1 MFELQHVTKSFFSTS
16 CNKVQ
21 VLQDFSY
28 TFELNKSYVITGSSG
43 SGKTTLLNLMMGIDA
58 PSSGKI
64 FFQQQDI
71 TYIAHYNRTVYEQ
84 FLLRSLGV
92 VFQQPLLV
100 PELNFIDTL
109 GFKGLLLGMVRAD
122 IITRVEQLAELLGL
136 SSCLQQ
142 PVAFL
147 SGGQQQ
153 RVALGRALFIEPQFL
168 LIDEPTAHLD
178 AITAQEIVQ
187 LLREIQGKTGCGL
200 IVTSHDP
207 LVMESMDVR
216 IDLKNLMNPSRF
228 SIYNDSLCSEFNL
241 K

>member
-1 MFELQHVTKSFFSTS
+1 MMFELQHVTKFFSSTS

-28 TFELNKSYVITGSSG
+28 TFELKKSYVITGSSG

-64 FFQQQDI
+64 FFQQQDV
-71 TYIAHYNRTVYEQ
+71 TYSARYNRTAYEK
-84 FLLRSLGV
+84 FLLQSIGV

-109 GFKGLLLGMVRAD
+109 GFKGLLLGMSRAD
-122 IITRVEQLAELLGL
+122 IIARVEQLADLLGL
-136 SSCLQQ
+136 ASCLQQ
-142 PVAFL
+142 PVALL

-153 RVALGRALFIEPQFL
+153 RVALGRALFIKPQFL

-178 AITAQEIVQ
+178 VKTAQEIVQ
-187 LLREIQGKTGCGL
+187 LLREIQEKAGCGL

-207 LVMESMDVR
+207 FVMESMDVR
-216 IDLKNLMNPSRF
+216 IDLQNSMNPPCF
-228 SIYNDSLCSEFNL
+228 SIQNYSLYL
-241 K
+241 